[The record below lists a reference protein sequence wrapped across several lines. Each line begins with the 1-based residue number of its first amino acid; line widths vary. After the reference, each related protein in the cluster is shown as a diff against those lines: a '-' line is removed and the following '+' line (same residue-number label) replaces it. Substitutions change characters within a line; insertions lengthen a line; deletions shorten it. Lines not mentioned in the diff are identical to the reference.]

1 MDLWSNIYAFDQ
13 LSSCFCALLPRCHR
27 HLRIWMGSLQ
37 KRRGRSSS
45 HLSLYLNE
53 KNFCT
58 SKYEYNTTFFTYYAF
73 FFCFFSCFNSLHNL
87 IRVTFWCGWTIEC
100 LVPSLFFL
108 MLSSFVFG
116 GFLINLCS
124 IFASSNKSFLIRN
137 NNNKS
142 LSRPMV
148 WYLRAG
154 FRICFCRTEPNQIVI
169 YQFNSV
175 RSKSKNL
182 TGQEIESIGYVFDA
196 TQNRKLN

>member
-1 MDLWSNIYAFDQ
+1 MLLTNFLLVFVLYFLDVTVTFKFGWALCKNEEEEAVATS
-13 LSSCFCALLPRCHR
+13 LS
-27 HLRIWMGSLQ
+27 
-37 KRRGRSSS
+37 
-45 HLSLYLNE
+45 YLKE
-53 KNFCT
+53 KNFST

-100 LVPSLFFL
+100 LVPSLFFS

-154 FRICFCRTEPNQIVI
+154 FRICFCRTELNQIVI